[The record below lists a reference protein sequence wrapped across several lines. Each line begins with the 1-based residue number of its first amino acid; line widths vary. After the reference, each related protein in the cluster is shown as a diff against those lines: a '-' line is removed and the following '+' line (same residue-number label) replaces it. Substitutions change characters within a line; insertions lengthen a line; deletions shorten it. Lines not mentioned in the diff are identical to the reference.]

1 MQENMRQ
8 LQRQNSFCPNQPCPN
23 GKLLNLIQDKGDEWY
38 VFVTCSDGADGKLS
52 INMSSYGDPKVLAF
66 ILEDA
71 MERLFE
77 FDGES

>member
-1 MQENMRQ
+1 M
-8 LQRQNSFCPNQPCPN
+8 
-23 GKLLNLIQDKGDEWY
+23 
-38 VFVTCSDGADGKLS
+38 FVTCSDGADGKLS